1 MKRKEFLS
9 ILFAAFALVAAITVT
24 AQPQGGQRPEGQ
36 QGTPEEMS
44 KMMVERMT
52 KELDLTEDQQTK
64 IYDINLKFAEERE
77 SSGDTRPSRE
87 EMEAMR
93 EKMSAQVKGVLTD
106 EQATKYDEMQAK
118 MRERGPRQQNQQ

>member
-1 MKRKEFLS
+1 
-9 ILFAAFALVAAITVT
+9 
-24 AQPQGGQRPEGQ
+24 
-36 QGTPEEMS
+36 
-44 KMMVERMT
+44 MMVERMT